1 MTKGV
6 TKAEGSTL
14 EVGDTF
20 ESDMQMRWGEADSL
34 NHMNN
39 VVYFRYMEEGRI
51 QSFAAAG
58 IESTDRCGPVVVHVS
73 CDFFKQINYPSTVR
87 VTHRV
92 VRIGRSSLEHEVD
105 LAVVEGDA
113 TDLRARG
120 RSIMVWMDFELAKS
134 APWPPEVLSAM
145 ARTANR

>member
-1 MTKGV
+1 MTQ
-6 TKAEGSTL
+6 TEEPTL
-14 EVGDTF
+14 AVGDTF
-20 ESDMQMRWGEADSL
+20 ACDLSMRWGEADSL

-51 QSFAAAG
+51 RSFAAAG
-58 IESTDRCGPVVVHVS
+58 IESTDRYGPVVVHVS

-105 LAVVEGDA
+105 LAVVEGEGGQA
-113 TDLRARG
+113 DLRARG

-145 ARTANR
+145 ARSANRR

>member
-1 MTKGV
+1 MTQ
-6 TKAEGSTL
+6 AEAPTL

-20 ESDMQMRWGEADSL
+20 LCDLSMRWGEADSL

-58 IESTDRCGPVVVHVS
+58 IESTDRFGPVVVHVS

-105 LAVVEGDA
+105 LAVVQDDGV
-113 TDLRARG
+113 DLRARG

-134 APWPPEVLSAM
+134 AAWPPEVLSAM
-145 ARTANR
+145 ARAANRR